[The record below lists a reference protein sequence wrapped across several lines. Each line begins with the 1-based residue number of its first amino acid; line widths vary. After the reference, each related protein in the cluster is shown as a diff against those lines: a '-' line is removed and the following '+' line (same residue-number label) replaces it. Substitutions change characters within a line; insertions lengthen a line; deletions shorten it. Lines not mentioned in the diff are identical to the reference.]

1 MTNHENLSEITDTR
15 ESVEIESV
23 KMLLGKIYD
32 DVQNGVFDQNW
43 GNYLRLYKAQV
54 EWLNSECE
62 V

>member
-32 DVQNGVFDQNW
+32 DVQNGLFDQN
-43 GNYLRLYKAQV
+43 
-54 EWLNSECE
+54 
-62 V
+62 